1 MLTTKPARQ
10 TWIDYAKG
18 IAIILVLYRH
28 VFEGIKN
35 SNIEGWTNYMFLQ
48 HANIMFFSFR
58 MPLFFI
64 VSGVFVAGSLKKR
77 GLQSFIATK
86 TRTILYPYFLW
97 GTLQISLQLIFSK
110 FVNDPPE
117 PKDYLYL
124 FYLPRKIEQFWYL
137 YCLFNVTVLYALA
150 KAVLKWSPIQNIGIG
165 LILYL
170 FSAWAY
176 QNNIILGFAEDI
188 FHYYL
193 FYAIGDAISRLIT
206 NPDNRKYLES
216 WKVLLVLLLP
226 FVASQVYYLKANLAY
241 ESTNYDFVEYYQP
254 FLYALIALLGCA
266 FIINLAFNLQKLK
279 ILNWLHA
286 LGRHSLYIYV
296 AHVLV
301 LASVR
306 VFMTKVLHIHN
317 VPVLFASGVILGLLV
332 PVMMYK
338 LAVKMN
344 MRWLFSLEKKRTTL
358 QPVKAVQVQ

>member
-35 SNIEGWTNYMFLQ
+35 SHIDVSKYMFLE

-97 GTLQISLQLIFSK
+97 GCLQISLQLIFSK

-124 FYLPRKIEQFWYL
+124 LYLPRKIEQFWYL
-137 YCLFNVTVLYALA
+137 YCLFNVTVLYVLA
-150 KAVLKWSPIQNIGIG
+150 KEVLKWNPIQNIGVG
-165 LILYL
+165 ILLYYV
-170 FSAWAY
+170 SALTH
-176 QNNIILGFAEDI
+176 QHNITLGFVDDI

-216 WKVLLVLLLP
+216 GKVMLVLLLP
-226 FVASQVYYLKANLAY
+226 FVASQVYYLKANLGY
-241 ESTNYDFVEYYQP
+241 EKTNYDFVEYYQP
-254 FLYALIALLGCA
+254 FLYALIALWGCA

-296 AHVLV
+296 SHVLV

-306 VFMTKVLHIHN
+306 VFITKVLHIYY
-317 VPVLFASGVILGLLV
+317 VPLLFATGVIMGLV
-332 PVMMYK
+332 IPVIMYQV
-338 LAVKMN
+338 AVKIN
-344 MRWLFSLEKKRTTL
+344 MKWLFSLEKKRTTL
-358 QPVKAVQVQ
+358 QPAKA